1 MVGTRDKT
9 SKAGH
14 AIANNGAGGRRS
26 RIVFVAVLLGVL
38 LLLPLSR
45 PVVGGPYNYVMQ
57 MATIGLMWVAL
68 ATSWNLIGGYAGYIS
83 LGNNVFFGIGGYLAG
98 GLLVF
103 LGWSPFLTAILAGLV
118 GFALGLVVG
127 LITLRTRGPAF
138 IIATIALL
146 LMAALI
152 FDNWELMGGSNG
164 LSLPLPQFPRQWA
177 RVPFYLAML
186 AAAAGSVVLSWTVA
200 HTKLGLGLRALA
212 QDEVKTEVLG
222 INTNRYKIIA
232 FALSGIFPAVVGSI
246 WGYSLTYL
254 RPSIFFTIGIAAQ
267 MVLMAIIGGRGTVV
281 GPVIGAIL
289 VVAVNEASVAQFGSS
304 ELNIVVT
311 GSILIAVL
319 LFFPLGIVGSLR
331 KGERL
336 PAFLDWD

>member
-1 MVGTRDKT
+1 MVVTGRQASRAGRDDD
-9 SKAGH
+9 SG
-14 AIANNGAGGRRS
+14 GAGAHRS
-26 RIVFVAVLLGVL
+26 RIVFAVVAFGIL

-45 PVVGGPYNYVMQ
+45 PVVGGAYNYVMQ
-57 MATIGLMWVAL
+57 IATIGLMWVAM

-103 LGWSPFLTAILAGLV
+103 LGWSPFVTAILAGVV
-118 GFALGLVVG
+118 GFGLGLIVG

-152 FDNWELMGGSNG
+152 FDNWELLGGSNG
-164 LSLPLPQFPRQWA
+164 LSLPLPQFPQQWA
-177 RVPFYLAML
+177 RAPFYLAML
-186 AAAAGSVVLSWTVA
+186 AAAAGSVVLSWVVA

-212 QDEVKTEVLG
+212 QDEVKAEVLG
-222 INTNRYKIIA
+222 MNTSRYKIIA
-232 FALSGIFPAVVGSI
+232 FALSGIFPAIAGAI

-254 RPSIFFTIGIAAQ
+254 RPSIFFTIGIGAQ

-281 GPVIGAIL
+281 GPVLGAIL

-311 GSILIAVL
+311 GTILIAVL

-331 KGERL
+331 KRGRL

>member
-1 MVGTRDKT
+1 MLNT
-9 SKAGH
+9 SPETIEPKDAT
-14 AIANNGAGGRRS
+14 AANETIGRRS
-26 RIVFVAVLLGVL
+26 RIIFLSVLMLLL

-45 PVVGGPYNYVMQ
+45 PIVGGTYNYIMQ
-57 MATIGLMWVAL
+57 IATIALMWVTL
-68 ATSWNLIGGYAGYIS
+68 ATSWNLIGGFAGYIS

-98 GLLVF
+98 ALLVYQ
-103 LGWSPFLTAILAGLV
+103 GWSPFITALLAGFA

-152 FDNWELMGGSNG
+152 FENWELVGGANG
-164 LSLPLPQFPRQWA
+164 LSLPLPQFPREWA
-177 RVPFYLAML
+177 RAPFYLAML
-186 AAAAGSVVLSWTVA
+186 AAAAGSVFLSWTVA

-212 QDEVKTEVLG
+212 EDEIKAEVLG
-222 INTNRYKIIA
+222 MNTNRYKIIA
-232 FALSGIFPAVVGSI
+232 YALSGIFPAVAGAI

-254 RPSIFFTIGIAAQ
+254 QPSIFFAIGIAAQ
-267 MVLMAIIGGRGTVV
+267 MVLMAIIGGRGTVA
-281 GPVIGAIL
+281 GPVVGAIL
-289 VVAVNEASVAQFGSS
+289 LVALNEASVSQFGSS

-311 GSILIAVL
+311 GTILIVVL
-319 LFFPLGIVGSLR
+319 LFFPAGIIGSLR
-331 KGERL
+331 QQKRL